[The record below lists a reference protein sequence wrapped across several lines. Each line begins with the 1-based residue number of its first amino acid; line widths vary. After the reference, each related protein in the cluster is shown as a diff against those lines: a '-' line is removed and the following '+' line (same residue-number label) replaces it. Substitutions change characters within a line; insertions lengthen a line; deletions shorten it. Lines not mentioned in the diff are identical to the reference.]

1 MEQRFAAEGTARFF
15 RIQDAENAL
24 YEFKKWVKEKHS
36 TGGKFWI
43 HDIQYDQGTQIDYK
57 ICPTETSE
65 PLQNCRN
72 QCEKIKEFFKTQE
85 GLMVVKH
92 KVFISIVNEESV
104 FISSAE

>member
-15 RIQDAENAL
+15 RAQDAEKV
-24 YEFKKWVKEKHS
+24 FFRFRDKFSV
-36 TGGKFWI
+36 GGKFWV
-43 HDIQYDQGTQIDYK
+43 HSIQYDQGTQIDYK

-72 QCEKIKEFFKTQE
+72 QCEKIKEFFKTQK